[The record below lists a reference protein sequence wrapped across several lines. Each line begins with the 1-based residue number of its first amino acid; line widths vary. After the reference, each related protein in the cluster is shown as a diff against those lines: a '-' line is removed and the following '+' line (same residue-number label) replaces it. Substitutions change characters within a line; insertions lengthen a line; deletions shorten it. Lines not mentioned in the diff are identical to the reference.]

1 MTDKNSIEKEY
12 PKNELEKQSTNPTW
26 ALGLIAFSILSF
38 ILGLFILP
46 QKVEIV
52 RFVEISTD
60 RETVWNH
67 IDEIEDW
74 DSWDSFGHKH
84 NNKNGFITRPFAK
97 DEYEGN
103 LSFTKVDIEEFRIYY
118 ELDKNDGA
126 GDLFVERT
134 PDGVRVFWHHS
145 YMCGFGPF
153 SRMIHWLSRGKLAL
167 EIDKSLVK
175 LQEISYSQSK

>member
-1 MTDKNSIEKEY
+1 MTDANFTEKE
-12 PKNELEKQSTNPTW
+12 PQKTDMDKQSTNPAW
-26 ALGLIAFSILSF
+26 ALGLVAFSIVSF
-38 ILGLFILP
+38 IIGLFILP

-52 RFVEISTD
+52 RFVEISAD
-60 RETVWNH
+60 REMVWKH
-67 IDEIEDW
+67 LDEIEDW
-74 DSWDSFGHKH
+74 DSWDTFGHKH
-84 NNKNGFITRPFAK
+84 EKKDGTTMRPFAK

-103 LSFTKVDIEEFRIYY
+103 LVFTKVDAEEFRIYY

-153 SRMIHWLSRGKLAL
+153 SRMIHWLNRGKLAL
-167 EIDKSLVK
+167 ELDKSLVK
-175 LQEISYSQSK
+175 LQEISTSQ